1 MIRIQKIIAE
11 KGNGTPRSSYSS
23 LSKTKDLPFEFKY
36 FKDELWCIGTYL
48 YDYIDMSNCKLI
60 GINNF
65 TVDEILERF
74 TEYISYDN
82 MEDCKNSVQ
91 HLISTTSSLRATNI
105 ISKRSYKLVYHME
118 TMEGEAFDIEYDGKK
133 PLGSIRY
140 LYAKREEESNIPYG
154 YYPSKNYYLMD
165 FLEDNL
171 LYMKINR
178 GSFTTEEIKSID
190 KKIKKYTNNPETK
203 KIIIDFR
210 ENDSGSFDMVY
221 PWLDRLIKWNK
232 ETDGLYIIQDK
243 TTLLAASPYIVSLK
257 YGGKATIIGEASGG
271 GVPIKD
277 KNKSVRLPNSKFRL
291 NLPTED
297 NSKNKYYL
305 EMYYRYK
312 EKNTIE
318 PDIYIYPDIND
329 YINKEDPL
337 FNYIINL

>member
-1 MIRIQKIIAE
+1 
-11 KGNGTPRSSYSS
+11 
-23 LSKTKDLPFEFKY
+23 
-36 FKDELWCIGTYL
+36 
-48 YDYIDMSNCKLI
+48 
-60 GINNF
+60 
-65 TVDEILERF
+65 
-74 TEYISYDN
+74 
-82 MEDCKNSVQ
+82 
-91 HLISTTSSLRATNI
+91 
-105 ISKRSYKLVYHME
+105 ME